1 MRVMVIGGTG
11 LEGSELVRDLMR
23 SQVEEIIVTSRSL
36 DKAKKAAED
45 FSKEGKSKVT
55 AIPLEVNNHDEA
67 VEAIKDADVDVV
79 ASTVGPFYIYGPKTA
94 KIAIDAGVPYVDIND
109 EFKPTRK
116 VLEYDEDAK
125 EADIPVLIGCGA
137 SPGCT
142 NLLAAYGASKLDKVD
157 KINIDWVWP
166 ATSGGGGFAVIL
178 HFLEIISGD
187 CVQFMDGEFKYVP
200 AGSGRRE
207 VDFSKVGTQPIAY
220 VGHAEPE
227 TLPRFIEGV
236 KEVTCCGGVYPPITD
251 EVAYK
256 LQSLGLTREKPFEVN
271 GQKVD
276 PREIS
281 NIILENF
288 ETEANKELEEYCL
301 TDENG
306 AIIVHIT
313 GEEDDNPVTYSYSLT
328 HAADKLTANP
338 ASIAAQMI
346 AKGEIKD
353 KGVLTPEQLDV
364 ENIKEIFN
372 QLKFRGFEIYEK
384 KQVDKKL

>member
-1 MRVMVIGGTG
+1 MVIGGTG
-11 LEGSELVRDLMR
+11 LEGSELVRDLIR
-23 SQVEEIIVTSRSL
+23 SQVDEIIITSRSE
-36 DKAKKAAED
+36 DKAKEKAAK
-45 FSKEGKSKVT
+45 FAKEGKSKVT
-55 AIPLEVNNHDEA
+55 GIALDVNNHDEA
-67 VEAIKDADVDVV
+67 VKIIKDADVDVV

-94 KIAIDAGVPYVDIND
+94 KIAIDAKVPYVDIND
-109 EFKPTRK
+109 EFKPTRE
-116 VLEYDEDAK
+116 VLGYDDDAK
-125 EADIPVLIGCGA
+125 EAGIPVLIGCGA

-142 NLLAAYGASKLDKVD
+142 NLLAAYGASKLNKVD

-187 CVQFMDGEFKYVP
+187 CIQFLDGDFKYVP
-200 AGSGRRE
+200 AGTGRRE
-207 VDFSKVGTQPIAY
+207 VDFPKVGTQPIAY

-236 KEVTCCGGVYPPITD
+236 NEVTCCGGVYPPILD
-251 EVAYK
+251 DVAYK
-256 LQSLGLTREKPFEVN
+256 LQFLGLTSDRPFEIN
-271 GQKVD
+271 GQEIS

-288 ETEANKELEEYCL
+288 EARANKELEEYSL
-301 TDENG
+301 EDENG
-306 AIIVHIT
+306 DIIVHVI
-313 GEEDDNPVTYSYSLT
+313 GQKDENQVIYTYNIA

-353 KGVLTPEQLDV
+353 KGVLTPEQLDI
-364 ENIKEIFN
+364 ENIKEIFA
-372 QLKFRGFEIYEK
+372 QLKYRGFEIYEK
-384 KQVDKKL
+384 EQVVKRL